1 MLVRA
6 AWRGIEVRNIPVRV
20 FYPEKAERVSH
31 FRPGKDFTRISILNT
46 FLVLG
51 ALLFYY
57 PWRFLRSLTKE
68 NIRRFVADNITR
80 SRDSNPQLAASIG
93 LGIFFGIAP
102 LWGYQMIAA
111 AVTAHFTHLNKE
123 ACNIL
128 CNSPEMMERH
138 IAIVQKCE
146 QCTDQTRNRYLN
158 VAHQHAHYRDHD
170 ISDHKC
176 DHNSSAFAFSDIQ
189 GAFAFLRMR
198 EAFDRK
204 TIERSGKYEAICKN
218 RPAVQ
223 RHFAPKTDDQEEIAD
238 TDNNCEVSAVGIP
251 QDFQL
256 DFPRLM
262 GTERIYCPEETI
274 QKRAAR

>member
-1 MLVRA
+1 
-6 AWRGIEVRNIPVRV
+6 
-20 FYPEKAERVSH
+20 
-31 FRPGKDFTRISILNT
+31 
-46 FLVLG
+46 
-51 ALLFYY
+51 
-57 PWRFLRSLTKE
+57 
-68 NIRRFVADNITR
+68 
-80 SRDSNPQLAASIG
+80 
-93 LGIFFGIAP
+93 
-102 LWGYQMIAA
+102 
-111 AVTAHFTHLNKE
+111 
-123 ACNIL
+123 
-128 CNSPEMMERH
+128 MMERH

-198 EAFDRK
+198 KAFDRK